1 MSHSMAFASFATV
14 VVLAVSVS
22 GCANFATGETKLQAV
37 KTVGIVSAVG
47 HQMNF
52 ATAGLARVNHLPPS
66 LLIWSGGLGDPIPP
80 QTTTAFECPFQVS
93 PRYLKPRAL
102 SARH

>member
-47 HQMNF
+47 DQMSF
-52 ATAGLARVNHLPPS
+52 GTAGVAGLDNSTQNFPIGAWGLDD
-66 LLIWSGGLGDPIPP
+66 LIVQQG
-80 QTTTAFECPFQVS
+80 TTALNGRVQEQTGS
-93 PRYLKPRAL
+93 YNPRAL
-102 SARH
+102 AA